1 MFESVDGMQDSRSGV
16 GWGKVRN
23 REGFMYCCNGAVIC
37 VSPLVHSCF
46 ICWAAFALAW
56 FKAAI
61 FRASSVHC
69 FVSWSW
75 AALLCRSSCCFCSCC
90 ILHSLSLAFH
100 VTSLRVSRTQ
110 LLLFPVFGLNAH
122 LHSLYLNQLEPQS
135 LPALCQMCQLSCQCQ
150 YSPRG
155 LHWQHEPLQR
165 DNNLLDNSKFWLNF
179 VYGSMN
185 GVLTWEWA
193 IGWAAT
199 RSLSWILAFVSLPFA
214 DFFRFLRFWSF
225 LLLAVLFILRP
236 SCDSLYK

>member
-122 LHSLYLNQLEPQS
+122 LHSILKS
-135 LPALCQMCQLSCQCQ
+135 
-150 YSPRG
+150 
-155 LHWQHEPLQR
+155 
-165 DNNLLDNSKFWLNF
+165 
-179 VYGSMN
+179 
-185 GVLTWEWA
+185 TWTP
-193 IGWAAT
+193 I
-199 RSLSWILAFVSLPFA
+199 SLSNVSIIMSMSVFSS
-214 DFFRFLRFWSF
+214 WSS
-225 LLLAVLFILRP
+225 LTAWTP
-236 SCDSLYK
+236 STCQ